1 MFSIFNENITIKDKT
16 IPETILGYAPLIAE
30 AHFGHRSRLYEL
42 DLSRNPENIAKV
54 IIEAYNNGARAI
66 NLVNNENL
74 LKGFDIAIENGC
86 DMKVIAT
93 IGKSDVD
100 YRMPNYE
107 VAKEVDWEDDI
118 ELFLK
123 YGTSAMLVDEFIVD
137 GYDWDLTAEIL
148 SKINETGA
156 VSGIIT
162 SFPFRTTEEL
172 KDNLDTSLFDLYM
185 VPINKVAYMMDCP
198 DLLEEHR
205 IKLKETL
212 ESLDKIIIA
221 SRIFATGILQ
231 PKEAFEFINSLN
243 YVSGITFGVASEKEA
258 SDDFS
263 ILNEL

>member
-1 MFSIFNENITIKDKT
+1 
-16 IPETILGYAPLIAE
+16 
-30 AHFGHRSRLYEL
+30 
-42 DLSRNPENIAKV
+42 
-54 IIEAYNNGARAI
+54 
-66 NLVNNENL
+66 
-74 LKGFDIAIENGC
+74 
-86 DMKVIAT
+86 MKVIAT

-107 VAKEVDWEDDI
+107 VAKEVDWEEDI
-118 ELFLK
+118 ELFQK
-123 YGTSAMLVDEFIVD
+123 YDTSAMLVDEFIVD

-162 SFPFRTTEEL
+162 AFPFRTTEEL
-172 KDNLDTSLFDLYM
+172 KTNLDDSLFDLYM
-185 VPINKVAYMMDCP
+185 VPINKVAYIMDCP
-198 DLLEEHR
+198 DLLEEQR

-212 ESLDKIIIA
+212 ESVDKTIIA

-231 PKEAFEFINSLN
+231 PKEAFEFINNLD

-258 SDDFS
+258 SDDLS

>member
-1 MFSIFNENITIKDKT
+1 MND
-16 IPETILGYAPLIAE
+16 
-30 AHFGHRSRLYEL
+30 
-42 DLSRNPENIAKV
+42 
-54 IIEAYNNGARAI
+54 
-66 NLVNNENL
+66 ENL

-107 VAKEVDWEDDI
+107 VAKEVDWEEDI
-118 ELFLK
+118 ELFQK
-123 YGTSAMLVDEFIVD
+123 YDTSAMLVDEFIVD
-137 GYDWDLTAEIL
+137 GYGWDLTAEIL

-162 SFPFRTTEEL
+162 AFPFRTTEEL
-172 KDNLDTSLFDLYM
+172 KTNLDDSLFDLYM
-185 VPINKVAYMMDCP
+185 VPI
-198 DLLEEHR
+198 
-205 IKLKETL
+205 TL
-212 ESLDKIIIA
+212 ESVDKTIIA

-231 PKEAFEFINSLN
+231 PKEAFEFINNLD

-263 ILNEL
+263 ILKEI